1 MWLCTSNNAK
11 SYNDAL
17 YNVMIIGI
25 ITACVD
31 ILGYVHLLVEGSL
44 LEVIEDTLNEPR
56 KSEHSEDSDSD
67 DE

>member
-1 MWLCTSNNAK
+1 
-11 SYNDAL
+11 
-17 YNVMIIGI
+17 MIIGI

-31 ILGYVHLLVEGSL
+31 VLGYVHLLVEGSL